1 MRRVIRADRA
11 IGRILATPS
20 STQFT
25 CAACRQHAAP
35 FSTRASLKA
44 VDMEKWRKKLWGTD
58 KPPGAADP
66 YGGPG
71 AAEIY
76 EAERKAKKQAETGV
90 EGSSTSPTEDW
101 DMSAYE
107 PADNWAGLEEVGG
120 RGVWWSG
127 REEPNYDG
135 YIPQQKVTD
144 PYELTA
150 ALHRAVV
157 EVFALRDAEQPL
169 SKLANSGVGP
179 DLTTE
184 VQIVMADGGAK
195 LSLPQNIGL
204 QEISDSLAPR
214 VKEQEQELVDET
226 SIEDETAVKAN
237 PTDSEVDVAADRSPV
252 DPLHQSRLQS
262 AVESWDP
269 TWLSVSLNDPEVKF
283 TVVKRVLQLT
293 GIRMSDSNINASRN
307 ASDLLGFM
315 ATPPKPKKVIEA
327 LAQRHALF
335 DLPNVK
341 VHARRVTPVDKEKS
355 VGRWKVIE
363 KELEARGLPVL
374 GHSGN

>member
-1 MRRVIRADRA
+1 MRRVVRAERA

-35 FSTRASLKA
+35 FSSRASLKA
-44 VDMEKWRKKLWGTD
+44 IDTEKWRKKLWGTD

-76 EAERKAKKQAETGV
+76 EAERKARKGETAV
-90 EGSSTSPTEDW
+90 EETSTTPAEDW

-107 PADNWAGLEEVGG
+107 PVDNWSGLEEVGG

-127 REEPNYDG
+127 RQEPKYDG

-157 EVFALRDAEQPL
+157 EVFALRDADQPL
-169 SKLANSGVGP
+169 SKLANSAVGP

-184 VQIVMADGGAK
+184 VQIAMVDGGAQ
-195 LSLPQNIGL
+195 LGLPQNISL

-214 VKEQEQELVDET
+214 VKESVDET
-226 SIEDETAVKAN
+226 IVEDETAVKAD
-237 PTDSEVDVAADRSPV
+237 PTESEVDVAADRSPV
-252 DPLHQSRLQS
+252 DPLHESRVQS

-269 TWLSVSLNDPEVKF
+269 TWLSVSLTDPEVKF

-293 GIRMSDSNINASRN
+293 GIRLSDSNINAAKN

-327 LAQRHALF
+327 LAQRDALF

-341 VHARRVTPVDKEKS
+341 IHSRRVTPVDKEKS

-374 GHSGN
+374 GHNGN

>member
-1 MRRVIRADRA
+1 MRRVVRAERA
-11 IGRILATPS
+11 IGRILSTPS

-44 VDMEKWRKKLWGTD
+44 VDMEKWRKKIWGTD

-76 EAERKAKKQAETGV
+76 EAERKAKKGETAV
-90 EGSSTSPTEDW
+90 EETSTTPAADW

-127 REEPNYDG
+127 REEPNYAG

-150 ALHRAVV
+150 ALHRAVI

-169 SKLANSGVGP
+169 SKLANSDVGP
-179 DLTTE
+179 DLTAE

-204 QEISDSLAPR
+204 QEIADSLAPR
-214 VKEQEQELVDET
+214 VQEPVDET
-226 SIEDETAVKAN
+226 VVEDETAVKAD
-237 PTDSEVDVAADRSPV
+237 PTESEEDVAADRSAV
-252 DPLHQSRLQS
+252 DPLHQAQVQS

-283 TVVKRVLQLT
+283 AVVKRVLQLT
-293 GIRMSDSNINASRN
+293 GIRMSDSNINASKN
-307 ASDLLGFM
+307 ASDILGFM

-327 LAQRHALF
+327 LAQRHTLF

-374 GHSGN
+374 GHSRN

>member
-1 MRRVIRADRA
+1 MRRVVRAERA
-11 IGRILATPS
+11 IGRILSTPS

-76 EAERKAKKQAETGV
+76 EAERKARKGETVV
-90 EGSSTSPTEDW
+90 EKTSTSPAEDW

-127 REEPNYDG
+127 RQEPNYDG

-150 ALHRAVV
+150 ALHRAIV
-157 EVFALRDAEQPL
+157 EVFALRDADQPL
-169 SKLANSGVGP
+169 SKLANSDVGP

-184 VQIVMADGGAK
+184 VQIVTADGGAK
-195 LSLPQNIGL
+195 LSLPENVGL
-204 QEISDSLAPR
+204 QDISDSLAPR
-214 VKEQEQELVDET
+214 VKEPVEET
-226 SIEDETAVKAN
+226 IVEDETAVKAD
-237 PTDSEVDVAADRSPV
+237 PTESEADVAADRSPI
-252 DPLHQSRLQS
+252 DPLQQSHVQS

-269 TWLSVSLNDPEVKF
+269 AWLSISLNDPEVKF
-283 TVVKRVLQLT
+283 TVIKRVLQLT
-293 GIRMSDSNINASRN
+293 GIRLSDSNINASKN

-327 LAQRHALF
+327 LAQRHTLF